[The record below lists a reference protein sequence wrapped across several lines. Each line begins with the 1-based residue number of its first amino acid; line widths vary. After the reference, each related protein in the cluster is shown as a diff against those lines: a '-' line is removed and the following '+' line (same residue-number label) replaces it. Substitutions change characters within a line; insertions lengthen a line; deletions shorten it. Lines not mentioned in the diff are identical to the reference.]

1 MSDGPGEEVL
11 WSAVDQATR
20 APSVHNTQP
29 WRWRWEPGAVWL
41 YADWGRQLPVADP
54 RGWDVLMSCGAALHH
69 LRVALAAAGWAT
81 EVRRLPDPTD
91 GSLLAAVRTHPH
103 QPTEEERRTASTI
116 PERRSDR
123 RRYDLWQVPT
133 ALIREME
140 ERAAEQGVT
149 VRPVTD
155 PATRYRLVSAM
166 REAAERQESD
176 EAYLSEL
183 AAWSGRLSHDVEGV
197 PAANT
202 LAPGAEDPDV
212 PTRWFPGG
220 ELPRSPRQLNDPDA
234 GTLLVLGSAREDRMS
249 WLRAGEALSAVLLCA
264 AEHGLVSCPLSQALE
279 VPLTR
284 DALRERVLDAETYP
298 HIVVRVGCPLLNA
311 PPLAETPRRPLA
323 EIVERA
329 APVR

>member
-1 MSDGPGEEVL
+1 MSDGPGDEQL
-11 WSAVDQATR
+11 WSAVDHATR

-29 WRWRWEPGAVWL
+29 WRWRWEQGTVWL
-41 YADWGRQLPVADP
+41 YADWSRQLRVTDP

-91 GSLLAAVRTHPH
+91 QSLLAVVRTRPH
-103 QPTEEERRTASTI
+103 QPTEQERRTASVI

-123 RRYDLWQVPT
+123 RRYDLWQVPL

-149 VRPVTD
+149 VRPMTD

-166 REAAERQESD
+166 KEAAELQESD
-176 EAYLSEL
+176 EAYVSEL
-183 AAWSGRLSHDVEGV
+183 ATWSGRLSQDVEGV

-202 LAPGAEDPDV
+202 LAAGVEDTDV
-212 PTRWFPGG
+212 PTRHFPGG
-220 ELPRSPRQLNDPDA
+220 ELPRSPRQLNEPDA
-234 GTLLVLGSAREDRMS
+234 GTLLVLGSAREDRLS
-249 WLRAGEALSAVLLCA
+249 WLRAGEGLSAVLLCA
-264 AEHGLVSCPLSQALE
+264 AEHGLASCPLSQVLE

-284 DALRERVLDAETYP
+284 DALRERVLDAQTHP

-311 PPLAETPRRPLA
+311 PPLAPPPRRPLA
-323 EIVERA
+323 EVVERA
-329 APVR
+329 TAVR